1 MLFPKKGDV
10 AFLIKCYMNTFQIDP
25 NTGQLCFRNAVSTF
39 KMYLKC
45 NLRKKIMGKKNKKK
59 TKKPKITR
67 NKPEYSSSS
76 LH

>member
-1 MLFPKKGDV
+1 
-10 AFLIKCYMNTFQIDP
+10 MNTFQIDP
-25 NTGQLCFRNAVSTF
+25 NTGQLCFRNAASTF

-45 NLRKKIMGKKNKKK
+45 NLRKKIMEKKK
-59 TKKPKITR
+59 TKKTKITR

>member
-1 MLFPKKGDV
+1 
-10 AFLIKCYMNTFQIDP
+10 MNTFQIDP
-25 NTGQLCFRNAVSTF
+25 NIGQLCFRNAVSTF

-45 NLRKKIMGKKNKKK
+45 NLRKKIMGKK
-59 TKKPKITR
+59 KKPKITR